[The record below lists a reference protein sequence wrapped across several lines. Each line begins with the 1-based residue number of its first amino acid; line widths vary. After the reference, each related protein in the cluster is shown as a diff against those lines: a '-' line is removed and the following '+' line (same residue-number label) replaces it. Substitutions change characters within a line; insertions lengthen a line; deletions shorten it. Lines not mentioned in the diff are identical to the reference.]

1 MRRVR
6 GRLKNPDPEKESR
19 WRQELPY
26 PRTAPVPPR
35 PPAPIQPVSRKPSG
49 GSEVE
54 ECLNAGLVH
63 TASDHKVPADSCTAH
78 FSDTLSQTGN
88 RNSSLW
94 PALLHCCLPPDD
106 NTDNKQKQVADGN
119 SGKKIKTMTSNKL
132 LIRLMAFKTSAEAA
146 SGTVLLLNLF
156 PQGENLL
163 FFI

>member
-26 PRTAPVPPR
+26 PRTAPVHHPHPPAR
-35 PPAPIQPVSRKPSG
+35 PPACTPPSAPIQPVSRKPSG

-88 RNSSLW
+88 RNSSLC
-94 PALLHCCLPPDD
+94 PAPLHCCLPPDD
-106 NTDNKQKQVADGN
+106 NTDNKRKQVADGN
-119 SGKKIKTMTSNKL
+119 SSKKIKTMTATNY
-132 LIRLMAFKTSAEAA
+132 R
-146 SGTVLLLNLF
+146 
-156 PQGENLL
+156 
-163 FFI
+163 